1 MSIPALD
8 GTCRRFSLDT
18 QLGTLNSQRHKLGKS
33 KANQDICY
41 LLLLLSLPRGQEDA
55 PESERD
61 ASSSPEF
68 KGHSPEAEQCLR
80 HWSRSQGRM
89 ALLHISAI
97 LSRWKHALFFP
108 LSCCG
113 GACLRNG
120 RSTAAWFP
128 RDALIGPCWWYKPRW
143 GFLCSKATP
152 SSSSPCESL
161 VACPGWGCSC
171 FPLSSG
177 RTLAVFT
184 LF

>member
-1 MSIPALD
+1 MLLAFAAVSAKGPGRCTRVWERCQFL
-8 GTCRRFSLDT
+8 TWVQRT
-18 QLGTLNSQRHKLGKS
+18 Q
-33 KANQDICY
+33 
-41 LLLLLSLPRGQEDA
+41 PRSRA
-55 PESERD
+55 V
-61 ASSSPEF
+61 
-68 KGHSPEAEQCLR
+68 PEALKQVPGQDGITAHQCYPLA
-80 HWSRSQGRM
+80 G
-89 ALLHISAI
+89 
-97 LSRWKHALFFP
+97 WKHALFFP